1 MKSQFG
7 MKSSGEKNNMSIYFD
22 AVHALRQL
30 TRSDDNGQKLGKISN
45 SLNTIHTT
53 WEGLE
58 YFSVEVTDVT
68 GTQYLIE
75 AYGNDAIE
83 LYSETFNSK
92 SN

>member
-1 MKSQFG
+1 MP
-7 MKSSGEKNNMSIYFD
+7 IYID

-30 TRSDDNGQKLGKISN
+30 IRSNDTGEKLGKISN

-53 WEGLE
+53 WEGLD
-58 YFSVEVTDVT
+58 YFSVEVTHVT

-83 LYSETFNSK
+83 LYSETFNNK

>member
-1 MKSQFG
+1 
-7 MKSSGEKNNMSIYFD
+7 MSIYID

-30 TRSDDNGQKLGKISN
+30 TRSNDKGHKLGNISN
-45 SLNTIHTT
+45 SLNIIHKTRI
-53 WEGLE
+53 GLD

-83 LYSETFNSK
+83 LYLETFSSK
-92 SN
+92 SNQQ

>member
-1 MKSQFG
+1 M
-7 MKSSGEKNNMSIYFD
+7 
-22 AVHALRQL
+22 H
-30 TRSDDNGQKLGKISN
+30 SDSLQGRTTKGQKLGKIGN

-53 WEGLE
+53 WEGLD

-75 AYGNDAIE
+75 AYGQDAIE
-83 LYSETFNSK
+83 LYSETFPNK

>member
-1 MKSQFG
+1 
-7 MKSSGEKNNMSIYFD
+7 MSIYIN

-30 TRSDDNGQKLGKISN
+30 IRSNDKGEKLGKISN

-53 WEGLE
+53 WEGLD
-58 YFSVEVTDVT
+58 YFSMEVTDVT

-83 LYSETFNSK
+83 LYSETFNNK

>member
-1 MKSQFG
+1 MA
-7 MKSSGEKNNMSIYFD
+7 IYIN
-22 AVHALRQL
+22 ATHALRQL
-30 TRSDDNGQKLGKISN
+30 TRANDKGQKLGKISN

-53 WEGLE
+53 WEGLD

-75 AYGNDAIE
+75 AYGHDAIE
-83 LYSETFNSK
+83 LYSETFTNK

>member
-1 MKSQFG
+1 
-7 MKSSGEKNNMSIYFD
+7 MSIYIN

-30 TRSDDNGQKLGKISN
+30 IRSNDKGEKLGKISN

-53 WEGLE
+53 WEGLD
-58 YFSVEVTDVT
+58 YFSMEVTDVT

-83 LYSETFNSK
+83 LYSEIFNNK
-92 SN
+92 